1 MNNFTTR
8 KQYKYYAVTIAEP
21 IYHELAKMLD
31 AILKGAKLQ
40 KQTIDEL
47 FPELFAKVDEKY
59 VNEIAWLMLE
69 HDRFDDKPYL
79 SREQML
85 EDKSWVWLMKSLTI
99 IHYNKEESCE
109 PNYRYREYCLA
120 KSMLN
125 FSI

>member
-85 EDKSWVWLMKSLTI
+85 EDKSWVW
-99 IHYNKEESCE
+99 
-109 PNYRYREYCLA
+109 
-120 KSMLN
+120 
-125 FSI
+125 